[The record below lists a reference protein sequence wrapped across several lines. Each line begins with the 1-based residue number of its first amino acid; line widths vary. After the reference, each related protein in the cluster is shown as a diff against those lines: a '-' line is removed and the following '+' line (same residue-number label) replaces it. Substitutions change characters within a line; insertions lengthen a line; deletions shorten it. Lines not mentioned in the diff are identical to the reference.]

1 MVFVLQ
7 MLGSVMRQLKEIIEK
22 SHCKKHNIVREN
34 ERILDAKKDLI
45 YIVRSIV
52 ITSLLAISAASCGG
66 PTLRSD
72 PVLDFIP
79 SPAGTVLGYSLPK
92 GVIEVK
98 IENGT
103 NSAPLK
109 ITTTTEHVADPG
121 GRYWVALQP
130 SLLAHDKFVIE
141 VNKKGLLSSAK
152 SDNVDKIAEI
162 AKVITQIA
170 TESAK
175 IGAGFRSASMSNWVE
190 DRISIDPFAPTPRGS
205 SHKRRG
211 GALDPLHARVRY
223 SGRVS
228 GAAIS
233 VTQPDGSPLPHYT
246 RQQIEAAA
254 QQCAGSLCSRFLRP
268 VKIAVHVPGIS
279 HSEAVVLVPDPVAVI
294 SHDIRRS
301 ACVSRVSELK
311 FEDGIL
317 TKFDLNKPSEIEG
330 CLKVPLE
337 VVKEVAALPL
347 AVLTYQSDLLQKE
360 KSVID
365 AERAAFESEK
375 LRLDALAKLI
385 DQQAIVAAQRRPEQ
399 GDDRNLQGGTPL
411 TTADIDNIESRC
423 SSKPTPAEQDT
434 CRAAID
440 ACRRKG
446 GLIDACL
453 ATQ

>member
-1 MVFVLQ
+1 MGTFREVIGKINYKKSYLLQ
-7 MLGSVMRQLKEIIEK
+7 ENRRVVDSK
-22 SHCKKHNIVREN
+22 SNTRYNFCAIAV
-34 ERILDAKKDLI
+34 A
-45 YIVRSIV
+45 
-52 ITSLLAISAASCGG
+52 SLSAISVASCSG

-72 PVLDFIP
+72 PVLEFIP
-79 SPAGTVLGYSLPK
+79 SPAETVLGYSLPR
-92 GVIEVK
+92 GIIEVK
-98 IENGT
+98 IENET
-103 NSAPLK
+103 NSTRLK
-109 ITTTTEHVADPG
+109 ITTTAEHVADPV

-130 SLLAHDKFVIE
+130 SPLAHDKFVVE

-152 SDNVDKIAEI
+152 SDNADKIAEI
-162 AKVITQIA
+162 AKIIAQIA

-175 IGAGFRSASMSNWVE
+175 IGAGFRSAGVSNWVE
-190 DRISIDPFAPTPRGS
+190 DRISIDPFAPAPRGREQ
-205 SHKRRG
+205 KGRG
-211 GALDPLHARVRY
+211 GALEPLHARVRY

-228 GAAIS
+228 NAAIS
-233 VTQPDGSPLPHYT
+233 VTQPDGSPLPYYT

-294 SHDIRRS
+294 SHEIRRS

-311 FEDGIL
+311 FDDGVL

-337 VVKEVAALPL
+337 VVKEFASLPI
-347 AVLTYQSDLLQKE
+347 AVLTYQSDLLLKE
-360 KSVID
+360 KAVID

-399 GDDRNLQGGTPL
+399 DDDRYVRGGTPL
-411 TTADIDNIESRC
+411 TSADIDNIESRC

-440 ACRRKG
+440 ACRKKG
-446 GLIDACL
+446 GPVDACL
-453 ATQ
+453 STQ